1 MMCSDNPVQL
11 HPAFDGCFSF
21 TQNDLNEFLS
31 YFEPNPDSGLNDS
44 NRDPSE
50 EVNNTSNNNDDDNN
64 NNNNSERKLRRMIS
78 NRLSARRSRLRK
90 KRHLENLMAQSD
102 RLKVQN
108 REMKTRLELARCQCY
123 VVRRE
128 NERLRCESVLLK
140 QRLYDLDQSLLA
152 INQLQNNRQLLF
164 KNTTHFNEI

>member
-1 MMCSDNPVQL
+1 MCSDNPVQL
-11 HPAFDGCFSF
+11 HPAFDRCFSF
-21 TQNDLNEFLS
+21 TQNDLNEVLS

-50 EVNNTSNNNDDDNN
+50 EVNTTSNNDDNT
-64 NNNNSERKLRRMIS
+64 NNSERKLRRMIS

-90 KRHLENLMAQSD
+90 KRHLENLTAQAD

-108 REMKTRLELARCQCY
+108 REMKTRLELVRCQCY
-123 VVRRE
+123 VLRRE

-140 QRLYDLDQSLLA
+140 QRLSDLYQSLLA

-164 KNTTHFNEI
+164 KNTTRFNEI

>member
-11 HPAFDGCFSF
+11 HPAFDGCFTF
-21 TQNDLNEFLS
+21 TQTDLNEVLS

-50 EVNNTSNNNDDDNN
+50 EVNNTSNNNDD
-64 NNNNSERKLRRMIS
+64 NNSNRERKLRRMIS

-90 KRHLENLMAQSD
+90 RRHLENLTAQAD

-108 REMKTRLELARCQCY
+108 REMKTRLELVRCQCY

-140 QRLYDLDQSLLA
+140 QRLSDLQQSLLA
-152 INQLQNNRQLLF
+152 VNQLQNNRH
-164 KNTTHFNEI
+164 TTVKMLRIV